1 MGKTLILQI
10 DELTQGM
17 VQAFQAANDAFSALE
32 ESNNSPYVVDG
43 SDPLNMTLSVIAL
56 VRNYVFRVQGTTG
69 ADTLV
74 IPSEVD
80 NITPVAT
87 ERVIYIWNETSFDLT
102 VETDTPGDSVVI
114 PAGGVREVLVLG
126 VDVFELARGG
136 TAPGS
141 AHTLAIY
148 SHGEPA
154 ASDVLSRYTF
164 VEAVDYLPNFLGSL
178 GSLGVS
184 PTALTLETGPIV
196 FSQVADVND
205 TVTIYD
211 GQNTTVFTFV
221 ASGNGAVGAAVDVTR
236 GASATDSGNNLRTA
250 INNNTNI
257 NVTAAGATTT
267 VSLTNNVPF
276 AGSITKSDAD
286 NDYVVTNFSGLSVF
300 EIDLQKNGVSVGKAA
315 VGASDIVYFKSA
327 SNLAQSFAVGD
338 VFEAVAPASPDAS
351 AAEIGFTLKGDR
363 S

>member
-32 ESNNSPYVVDG
+32 ESNNSPFVIDATV
-43 SDPLNMTLSVIAL
+43 PAELEVAVIAL
-56 VRNYVFRVQGTTG
+56 VRNYVFRVQDATT
-69 ADTLV
+69 AVTLV
-74 IPSEVD
+74 FPSEVD
-80 NITPVAT
+80 NIAPVAT
-87 ERVIYIWNETSFDLT
+87 ERVVYVWNETDYALT
-102 VETDTPGDSVVI
+102 VETDTPGASIVI
-114 PAGGVREVLVLG
+114 PAGGVREILILG

-136 TAPGS
+136 TGPGS
-141 AHTLAIY
+141 AHTLAVY

-154 ASDVLSRYTF
+154 ASDVLSRYNF
-164 VEAVDYLPNFLGSL
+164 VEAVDYLPNFEGSY

-184 PTALTLETGPIV
+184 PTSLTLETGQIV
-196 FSQVADVND
+196 FSAVADAGD

-211 GQNTTVFTFV
+211 GQNTTVFTF
-221 ASGNGAVGAAVDVTR
+221 AATGNGATGAAVDVAH

-257 NVTAAGATTT
+257 DVTAAGATTT

-286 NDYVVTNFSGLSVF
+286 NDYAVTNFSGLDVV
-300 EIDLQKNGVSVGKAA
+300 EIDIQKNGVSVGKAA
-315 VGASDIVYFKSA
+315 VGTGDVVYFQTD
-327 SNLAQSFAVGD
+327 SNAAQSFAIGD
-338 VFEAVAPASPDAS
+338 VLEAIAPASPDAS